1 MQKSDNLTSHLSN
14 EYDSQIGNTIPYYG
28 LFHEEILNLIES
40 MDIKPNS
47 WLDTGCGTGNLVE
60 KALQKFPD
68 TVFIMADPSVDMLNR
83 AKEKLNDYNR
93 VKFLDPLPSQ
103 DISLSKK
110 PSKIGDFQ
118 AVDVITA
125 IQSHHYLSLDERYH
139 AIKSCYNNL
148 NENGVYLAFENIR
161 PLTEKGTE
169 IGKEYWKR
177 FQISKGKTVEEAEN
191 HIKRFGVEY
200 FPITIEE
207 HLSLLRKIGFSVVE
221 IFWYSYMQAGFYCI
235 K

>member
-14 EYDSQIGNTIPYYG
+14 EYDSNIGNTIPYYNR
-28 LFHEEILNLIES
+28 FHEETINLVKS
-40 MDIKPNS
+40 MNIKPNI
-47 WLDTGCGTGNLVE
+47 WVDTGCGTGTLVE

-68 TVFIMADPSVDMLNR
+68 TSFILVDPSIDMLTE
-83 AKEKLNDYNR
+83 AKQKLSRHSDR
-93 VKFLDPLPSQ
+93 MGFLEPMPSQ
-103 DISLSKK
+103 NISLSQN
-110 PSKIGDFQ
+110 IDI
-118 AVDVITA
+118 ITA
-125 IQSHHYLSLDERYH
+125 IQSHHYLSEDARYK
-139 AIKSCYNNL
+139 AIKACYDNL
-148 NENGVYLAFENIR
+148 NENGIYVTFENIR

-177 FQISKGKTVEEAEN
+177 FQVSKGKSVEEAEN

-207 HLSLLRKIGFSVVE
+207 HLNLLRDSGFRMVE
-221 IFWYSYMQAGFYCI
+221 MFWYSYMQAGFYCI

>member
-1 MQKSDNLTSHLSN
+1 MHKSDNSSSHLSS
-14 EYDSQIGNTIPYYG
+14 EYDSQIANTIPYYNF
-28 LFHEEILNLIES
+28 FHQEILNLVES
-40 MDIKPNS
+40 MDIMPNI

-68 TVFIMADPSVDMLNR
+68 TVFILSDPSVEMLAK
-83 AKEKLNDYNR
+83 AKEKLIDFNR
-93 VKFLDPLPSQ
+93 VKFLEPTPSQ
-103 DISLSKK
+103 DISLSN
-110 PSKIGDFQ
+110 P
-118 AVDVITA
+118 ADVITA
-125 IQSHHYLSLDERYH
+125 IQSHHYLSETERYQ
-139 AIKSCYNNL
+139 AVKSCYDNL
-148 NENGVYLAFENIR
+148 NENGVYVAFENIR

-169 IGKEYWKR
+169 IGKEYWKK
-177 FQISKGKTVEEAEN
+177 FQISKGKTVKDAEN

-221 IFWYSYMQAGFYCI
+221 MFWYSYMQAGFYCI